1 MKNTL
6 FIALFIIIYIASVSA
21 QQPVP
26 QKPRILI
33 STDIGGPDPDDN
45 QSMAHFLMYSNE
57 FDTEGIISSPSFG
70 EGNKEEILR
79 MINLYE
85 KDFPKLKK
93 HIKKLATPDYLR
105 SITKQGRKGAAPYC
119 GFTSATEGSE
129 WIIKCARHKSKR
141 PLWVLVWGG
150 LEDIAQALHDAPDIQ
165 NKLRIYWI
173 GGPNKKWSINSYSY
187 IVQNFPGLWF
197 IENNVSYRG
206 FTSQKKIKD
215 KYNAGYYDAYIK
227 GAGYIGADF
236 AHYYEGNPK
245 LGDTPSLLY
254 MLDGD
259 PENPTKESWGGS
271 FELCTHSP
279 RTVFHRTATEKDT
292 VPVFSIIEF
301 HVKGPVKNDIP
312 TDSICMTL
320 TIGKQKW
327 GGYYLGNGDYAVRH
341 STYYL
346 GTLPYTIT
354 SDIPRF
360 PNQKGDITVENIW
373 PGRKSS
379 TDYKVGSNWF
389 TDKSESDLF
398 WQGFQGA
405 QTVYKWRTEIM
416 EDWGKRLK
424 WLKE

>member
-1 MKNTL
+1 M
-6 FIALFIIIYIASVSA
+6 
-21 QQPVP
+21 
-26 QKPRILI
+26 
-33 STDIGGPDPDDN
+33 
-45 QSMAHFLMYSNE
+45 
-57 FDTEGIISSPSFG
+57 
-70 EGNKEEILR
+70 
-79 MINLYE
+79 
-85 KDFPKLKK
+85 
-93 HIKKLATPDYLR
+93 
-105 SITKQGRKGAAPYC
+105 
-119 GFTSATEGSE
+119 
-129 WIIKCARHKSKR
+129 
-141 PLWVLVWGG
+141 LVWGG

-187 IVQNFPGLWF
+187 IVQNLPGLWF